1 MIEVKNLVR
10 SYGLQPAVRDISF
23 SVQEGEILGFLGPNA
38 AGKSTTMKIL
48 AGFLPA
54 NSGSA
59 TVAGFDVSTQSI
71 EVRKRLGYLPEN
83 APLYPDMTVSDYLK
97 FHARIKGIPSKQMTQ
112 KVQAA
117 LEKCFILD
125 VKSKLI
131 GKLSK
136 GYRQRVGLAQALIHD
151 PQFLI
156 LDEPTVGLDPIAI
169 KETRDLIKSLG
180 GKHTVI
186 LSTHILPEVSIT
198 CGRVVIIHKGKVVAE
213 DTPENLTAK
222 LQGVR
227 SIYLEVKNEAP
238 NLLAELSAIQGV
250 NRVSIPQAQSYLVES
265 RQDLDLRDELARW
278 IVNKGY
284 GLMELRTEK
293 VSLEDVFVQL
303 TTQESEEEVTHA

>member
-265 RQDLDLRDELARW
+265 RQDLDLRDVLARW